1 MNVLNEKTI
10 SCRIEITSKIIK
22 LYLLTESDSRKK
34 LQPVRNFKTSRGSI
48 IKEVLGGL
56 HWLATDRALLFVE

>member
-34 LQPVRNFKTSRGSI
+34 ITTCKKLQNISWI
-48 IKEVLGGL
+48 Y
-56 HWLATDRALLFVE
+56 H

>member
-10 SCRIEITSKIIK
+10 SCIIEITSKIIK
-22 LYLLTESDSRKK
+22 LYLLTESDLRKK
-34 LQPVRNFKTSRGSI
+34 LQPIRNFKTSRRSI

-56 HWLATDRALLFVE
+56 H

>member
-22 LYLLTESDSRKK
+22 LYLLTESDEKNYN
-34 LQPVRNFKTSRGSI
+34 P
-48 IKEVLGGL
+48 
-56 HWLATDRALLFVE
+56 

>member
-22 LYLLTESDSRKK
+22 LYLLTESDLRKKITTCKK
-34 LQPVRNFKTSRGSI
+34 LQNISWIYHSGSS
-48 IKEVLGGL
+48 
-56 HWLATDRALLFVE
+56 